1 MHAPVLSTA
10 YPHVSYRPASSK
22 RSGSFPP
29 TRTLS
34 VNRRGHG
41 QHHSALSYT
50 ATICQPIGMTSRA
63 ILFGNPTAEHS
74 LDIRGA
80 KPFPRLN
87 VLNIRDAKHVDR
99 LNTLNIRAG
108 TAPR

>member
-1 MHAPVLSTA
+1 MSAIAGVSSERTVR
-10 YPHVSYRPASSK
+10 YPS
-22 RSGSFPP
+22 
-29 TRTLS
+29 
-34 VNRRGHG
+34 GHG

-50 ATICQPIGMTSRA
+50 ATICQPIGMTHRA
-63 ILFGNPTAEHS
+63 ILLENRTAGHG

-80 KPFPRLN
+80 KPFRRLN

-108 TAPR
+108 TSPR